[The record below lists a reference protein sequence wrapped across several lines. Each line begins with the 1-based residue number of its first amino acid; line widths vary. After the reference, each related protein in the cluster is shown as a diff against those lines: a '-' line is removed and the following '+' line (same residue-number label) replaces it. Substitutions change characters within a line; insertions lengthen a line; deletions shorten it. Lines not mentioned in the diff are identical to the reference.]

1 MYGTGV
7 ALVVHEQRV
16 RLHCF
21 VCVIALEGVINWC
34 LTQYEVVILP
44 TCVILLSKCTIYNGD
59 DDSALIFVCLMYGT
73 VIGLALNQQRVR
85 FYCCVCALIWRCY

>member
-7 ALVVHEQRV
+7 ALAVHGQRV
-16 RLHCF
+16 CLYCF
-21 VCVIALEGVINWC
+21 VGVIAFEGVINWC

-44 TCVILLSKCTIYNGD
+44 KCGILLSKCTTMYGD

-73 VIGLALNQQRVR
+73 VIGLAIN
-85 FYCCVCALIWRCY
+85 